1 MCILISTEKE
11 YQNKINNDPN
21 KKNWSK
27 LANLTLC
34 EVILFNHR
42 RDGKVSKMPM
52 TAFSLCDTLG
62 VYLDLASRIFSLSK
76 NILSTFI

>member
-27 LANLTLC
+27 LANLC

-42 RDGKVSKMPM
+42 RKGKVSKMPM
-52 TAFSLCDTLG
+52 TAFTLCDTLG
-62 VYLDLASRIFSLSK
+62 VHLDLASRIFRV
-76 NILSTFI
+76 